1 MFPPPITNGALSKI
15 AKEFANLEILQVSDN
30 LTRFRYLP
38 TAFPTSNENK
48 LMTTKL
54 TVLVYLP

>member
-30 LTRFRYLP
+30 LTRFTYLP

-48 LMTTKL
+48 LMTT
-54 TVLVYLP
+54 VLVYLP